1 MRHPQYLEIPLHLH
15 WEAVQSS
22 ACLRWRRGW
31 LIIGLVLLAIL
42 LIGVTVT
49 GGGR

>member
-15 WEAVQSS
+15 WEAEHGP
-22 ACLRWRRGW
+22 ACRRWKRGW
-31 LIIGLVLLAIL
+31 LIIGLVLLAIF